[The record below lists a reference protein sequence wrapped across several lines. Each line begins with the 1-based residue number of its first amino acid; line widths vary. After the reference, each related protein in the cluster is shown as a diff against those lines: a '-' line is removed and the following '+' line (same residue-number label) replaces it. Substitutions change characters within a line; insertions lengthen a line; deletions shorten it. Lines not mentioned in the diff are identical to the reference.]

1 MHSLARVQCGL
12 LAAGPLRPN
21 VMRVDDELLTI
32 ERVAVLHGVGLFRA
46 VPGHELVPVAR
57 LMEEVRVVAGATFI
71 ERGAMEDW
79 LFVIAAGAVR
89 VHIGNRLLSEKGPG
103 GVVGELAVV
112 APAPRA
118 ASVTATEPTLLL
130 QLRRKP
136 FEELLEDRPEI
147 SRAIISTLAHMLQT
161 GPDGATAADEQ

>member
-1 MHSLARVQCGL
+1 M
-12 LAAGPLRPN
+12 
-21 VMRVDDELLTI
+21 ELLTI
-32 ERVAVLHGVGLFRA
+32 ERVAVLHGVGLFLA

-103 GVVGELAVV
+103 GVVG
-112 APAPRA
+112 
-118 ASVTATEPTLLL
+118 
-130 QLRRKP
+130 
-136 FEELLEDRPEI
+136 
-147 SRAIISTLAHMLQT
+147 
-161 GPDGATAADEQ
+161 